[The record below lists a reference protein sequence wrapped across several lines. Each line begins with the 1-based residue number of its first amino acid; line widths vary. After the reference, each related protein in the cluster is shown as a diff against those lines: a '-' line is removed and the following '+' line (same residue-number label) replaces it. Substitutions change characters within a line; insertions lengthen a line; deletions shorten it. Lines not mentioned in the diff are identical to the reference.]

1 MKEWFDIVF
10 ISICHFGFFLMLA
23 QCATS
28 IRGRTSTQ
36 IKKYGLRVLIW
47 AEVRPLID
55 VDLQF
60 ICLKKQQSKFFTKN
74 VVNAIY

>member
-1 MKEWFDIVF
+1 MALTTFLVKNFD
-10 ISICHFGFFLMLA
+10 CCFLRQILTTVMLK
-23 QCATS
+23 
-28 IRGRTSTQ
+28 IE
-36 IKKYGLRVLIW
+36 KYCLRVLIW

-60 ICLKKQQSKFFTKN
+60 ICLRKQQSKFFTKN